1 MVASSAADWRRRFLL
16 HPSLVPLNHGSF
28 GACPAEVMDHVQAL
42 QREAEADLSG
52 HYARVG
58 ERLAAARTRLAEAL
72 DGEAA
77 SLAFVPNATT
87 GVQVAVD
94 SVPLQPG
101 DEVLTTDLEYG
112 ACLAQWARRCA
123 ETGAVLRVVPVPLPL
138 TEAGFT
144 EALAAALGPRTR
156 VLFASAVTSATA
168 LVLPLG
174 PMLARAREA
183 GVTSVVD
190 AAHAPGLPLQAGQ
203 PSFSLRRLDADFCT
217 GNLHKW
223 ICAPKGAAFLH
234 VNPRWHARVRPPV
247 ASWGQVPRA
256 AGAAVLAL
264 DAITG
269 TDALQRALQW
279 QGTRDLSAFLAVPA
293 VLDWWRRHDPAEA
306 AEAAEGFADAPGPAR
321 QAARARALALLDRHV
336 KRWNE
341 TPLAAPTHLGAMV
354 TLPLPPWPGSPR
366 GEPQA
371 WTGETAAALQQRLR
385 DDHGIVVPV
394 TTHGGR
400 AFIRVSGAVYVGE
413 NDLQRLE
420 TAWPAAS
427 DAVFQTGPVHGR

>member
-1 MVASSAADWRRRFLL
+1 MAVSTPADWRRRFLL

-52 HYARVG
+52 HYAQIG
-58 ERLAAARTRLAEAL
+58 ERLASARTRLAEAL
-72 DGEAA
+72 DGEAD

-168 LVLPLG
+168 LVLPLA
-174 PMLARAREA
+174 PILAAARAA
-183 GVTSVVD
+183 GVTTVVD
-190 AAHAPGLPLQAGQ
+190 AAHAPGLPLHAGQ
-203 PSFSLRRLDADFCT
+203 PAFSLRRLDADFCT

-234 VNPRWHARVRPPV
+234 VSPRWHARVRPPV
-247 ASWGQVPRA
+247 ASWGQVPRTP
-256 AGAAVLAL
+256 GAAVIAL

-293 VLDWWRRHDPAEA
+293 VLDWWRRHDPPA
-306 AEAAEGFADAPGPAR
+306 AADAPPDAPGPAR
-321 QAARARALALLDRHV
+321 QAARARALALLERHV

-341 TPLAAPTHLGAMV
+341 IPLASPMHMGAMV
-354 TLPLPPWPGSPR
+354 TLPLPPWPAGPGAEPR
-366 GEPQA
+366 A
-371 WTGETAAALQQRLR
+371 WTGEAAAALQQRLR

-413 NDLQRLE
+413 DDLQRLE
-420 TAWPAAS
+420 AAWPAAC
-427 DAVFQTGPVHGR
+427 DAVFRPGAVHGE